1 MDGIGGGVHTIPEIL
16 DAKAFLDDFDE
27 PEAECLGDRAV
38 VLDGIIEHDV
48 WVVVAGVVLAVVG
61 GELMRYA
68 VLNNIEQLK

>member
-1 MDGIGGGVHTIPEIL
+1 MQVTLGRMDGIGGGVHTIPEIL

-48 WVVVAGVVLAVVG
+48 
-61 GELMRYA
+61 
-68 VLNNIEQLK
+68 